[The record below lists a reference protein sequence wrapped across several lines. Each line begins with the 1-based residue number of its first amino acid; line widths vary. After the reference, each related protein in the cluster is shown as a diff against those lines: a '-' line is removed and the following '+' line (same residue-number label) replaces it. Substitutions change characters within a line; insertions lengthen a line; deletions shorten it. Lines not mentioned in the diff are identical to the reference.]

1 VEIHASD
8 FVAHAGARTATLAE
22 DLASAKEWRQA
33 FPDAICTVSKLVA
46 EEDLVAASW
55 TCQGANTG
63 VGHGLPAT
71 GKAVAVSGIT
81 IFRLKDGR
89 LAEEWGVIDMWGLLK
104 QLGLAP
110 ALK

>member
-1 VEIHASD
+1 VN
-8 FVAHAGARTATLAE
+8 
-22 DLASAKEWRQA
+22 
-33 FPDAICTVSKLVA
+33 KLVA
-46 EEDLVAASW
+46 EGDLVTAGW

-71 GKAVAVSGIT
+71 GKAVVVSGIT
-81 IFRLKDGR
+81 IFRLKDGK

-110 ALK
+110 PLK